1 MAVTVDNSAYS
12 TKFTAFKTKLD
23 AVTSTKYGSIATIVS
38 STATAITEASVS
50 WNAKPST
57 TVSTDYKKV
66 TISGSTKETAYVYC
80 AW

>member
-1 MAVTVDNSAYS
+1 M
-12 TKFTAFKTKLD
+12 
-23 AVTSTKYGSIATIVS
+23 TSTKYGTISAIA
-38 STATAITEASVS
+38 STTASAITEASVS

-57 TVSTDYKKV
+57 SVSTDYKKV